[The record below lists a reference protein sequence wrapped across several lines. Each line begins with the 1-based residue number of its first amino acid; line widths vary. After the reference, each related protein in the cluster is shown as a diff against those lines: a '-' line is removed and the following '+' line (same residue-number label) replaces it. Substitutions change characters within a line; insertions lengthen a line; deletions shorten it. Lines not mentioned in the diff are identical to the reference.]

1 MNRPVASE
9 PTLIIYRP
17 ELVGGN
23 DRLAY
28 LRAFHAASGS
38 RFLEADVEYSS
49 SFSVTS
55 SDSQSISACY
65 APFADSFAFVTSGGV
80 YAIDNLKRIESQS
93 LANFKRPLGLE
104 DGVDLAV
111 VSDTQSLYFYARNLP
126 GRFTHLYAFTA
137 NLQRDSA
144 KDVILERP
152 DGTFNKITRVGY
164 CEAVAMWLAM
174 VDDQDKAIIY
184 SYRHTA
190 TSIENNV
197 SRSFTNSK
205 DDAKYDMWIG
215 TSAEYGAISQRSSRT
230 LYFTT

>member
-1 MNRPVASE
+1 MDTARRFSFIANKPVASE

-111 VSDTQSLYFYARNLP
+111 VSDTQSLYFCL
-126 GRFTHLYAFTA
+126 LYTSPSP
-137 NLQRDSA
+137 RDRQKSRMPSSA
-144 KDVILERP
+144 
-152 DGTFNKITRVGY
+152 
-164 CEAVAMWLAM
+164 
-174 VDDQDKAIIY
+174 
-184 SYRHTA
+184 
-190 TSIENNV
+190 
-197 SRSFTNSK
+197 
-205 DDAKYDMWIG
+205 
-215 TSAEYGAISQRSSRT
+215 
-230 LYFTT
+230 